1 MRQKHAYL
9 FLAGAFL
16 IVGVLAFPGGW
27 ADPSVQEV
35 CGPSARHFYPGQCG
49 LRWAYILAMIG
60 VADVLVLAALA
71 FTLAVRHVK
80 LLSLQPYPIVYKG
93 WSININL
100 AISKLNQQL
109 VSTGEVNQGYVND
122 GQRSRRSSTN
132 TMSGQSVVMFP
143 HSSTAPGEVHDRMSE
158 YGTHRT
164 GRKISTHSYRTEYS
178 NPGSVNNQRFH
189 L

>member
-1 MRQKHAYL
+1 MGQKTCL
-9 FLAGAFL
+9 FILAGAFL

-35 CGPSARHFYPGQCG
+35 CGPSARHFYPDKCG

-93 WSININL
+93 RSLNITRLLQL
-100 AISKLNQQL
+100 AI
-109 VSTGEVNQGYVND
+109 
-122 GQRSRRSSTN
+122 
-132 TMSGQSVVMFP
+132 
-143 HSSTAPGEVHDRMSE
+143 
-158 YGTHRT
+158 
-164 GRKISTHSYRTEYS
+164 KI
-178 NPGSVNNQRFH
+178 NPT
-189 L
+189 